1 VSTARGT
8 GSVAEA
14 GCERVTLNEP
24 DWRWWY
30 FVSQGGFTFA
40 RGGRATTEQE
50 CHRLI
55 DDAYRVAVCELAEY
69 RYRPTH
75 MLSIPDGS
83 LIPLPSGDIPVAL
96 PRPR

>member
-1 VSTARGT
+1 MSTAGGA

-14 GCERVTLNEP
+14 GCERVTLNQP

-30 FVSQGGFTFA
+30 FVQAVGFTFA

-50 CHRLI
+50 CHSLI
-55 DDAYRVAVCELAEY
+55 DDAYRAAVCELAEY

-75 MLSIPDGS
+75 MLNVPDGS
-83 LIPLPSGDIPVAL
+83 LTLIPPGDIPAAL